1 MKNTLV
7 AVDPSSRATGWATYA
22 GQELTA
28 CGLIRGHDTLDMIE
42 AIRGDL
48 PHGLPA
54 IIELP
59 KVYQQSRQ
67 KGDPNDLIHVA
78 AVAGAC
84 ALVCTPPIR
93 FVLPREWKG
102 TTPKRIDNARTLR
115 LLTRDELDIVE
126 ACNCPNHLLDN
137 VLDAIGIGLWRNKR
151 K

>member
-1 MKNTLV
+1 MKNTLL

-48 PHGLPA
+48 PRGLPA

-67 KGDPNDLIHVA
+67 KGDPNDLINVA

-102 TTPKRIDNARTLR
+102 TTPKRIDNERTARK
-115 LLTRDELDIVE
+115 LTPAELQAVIDCE
-126 ACNCPNHLLDN
+126 CPPSLLDN
-137 VLDAIGIGLWRNKR
+137 VMDAVGLGLFQVGRR
-151 K
+151 